1 MIRKYVTRHFCRPMQ
16 WIDRDFHNSLGFFR
30 KNQNSSA
37 KGSSIMRVLKIHR
50 CIDGGKEALL
60 SIES

>member
-1 MIRKYVTRHFCRPMQ
+1 MQ

-30 KNQNSSA
+30 KNQNFSA
-37 KGSSIMRVLKIHR
+37 KASSIMRVLKIHR